1 MKKWFPAL
9 LFSLC
14 VSGESSAWNNIVFYS
29 LGDVNSYQGGNVVI
43 TQRPQ
48 FITSW
53 RPGIATVTRNQC
65 NGLGLLMVLGLLQGV
80 YCVGSIPQK
89 GYDQKWISLIY

>member
-53 RPGIATVTRNQC
+53 R
-65 NGLGLLMVLGLLQGV
+65 
-80 YCVGSIPQK
+80 
-89 GYDQKWISLIY
+89 